1 MDAQVLGGLEALVV
15 DGSALVVQHAACRS
29 EGDTPELQVSPGFPG
44 GVTLP
49 TLGSLTKQG
58 FFVGDEQMQIW
69 RFQLPFPVE
78 GLHSGQAASQL
89 NQDLL
94 RPGPGAHPSLGSFTQ
109 ALSCSIAEAS
119 LTLSLPV
126 EAAVSSL
133 FLDK

>member
-1 MDAQVLGGLEALVV
+1 MV
-15 DGSALVVQHAACRS
+15 DGSALVVQYAASRS
-29 EGDTPELQVSPGFPG
+29 EGDRPELQVPPGFPG

-49 TLGSLTKQG
+49 TLGSLTEQG
-58 FFVGDEQMQIW
+58 FFLGDEQMQIW
-69 RFQLPFPVE
+69 RFQLPFPLE
-78 GLHSGQAASQL
+78 GLHSSQASSQV

-119 LTLSLPV
+119 LSLSLPSG
-126 EAAVSSL
+126 AAVSSL

>member
-1 MDAQVLGGLEALVV
+1 MV
-15 DGSALVVQHAACRS
+15 DGSALVVQHAACRN
-29 EGDTPELQVSPGFPG
+29 EGDTPELQVPPGFPG

-49 TLGSLTKQG
+49 TLGSLTEQG
-58 FFVGDEQMQIW
+58 FFLGDEQTQIW

-89 NQDLL
+89 NQGLL

-109 ALSCSIAEAS
+109 ALRCSVAEAS
-119 LTLSLPV
+119 LTLSLSLG
-126 EAAVSSL
+126 AAVSSL